1 MTKDE
6 LALWLRLCAAQ
17 GVGSLTATRL
27 LKQFGLPANIFS
39 QTAQTLGQGI
49 HAPQV
54 QALLS
59 PGDALPALIEA
70 TWQWLQG
77 APIAGSGSGSEN
89 DPSRV
94 MRKIVSLADA
104 EYPKALLQLPDPPV
118 LLYTTGSQAVYAQ
131 IAAKETP
138 NDIAI
143 VGSRNAT
150 PQGLANAR
158 SFAKSFAQSGLHIVS
173 GLALG
178 IDGAAHEGALDAQ
191 HEFGAAAGSTI
202 AVVGTGLDR
211 VYPKRHHDLAHRI
224 VQHGLIISE
233 FLIGTPPLPENFPRR
248 NRIIAALTQGTLVV
262 EAAIKSGSLI
272 TARQALDLGKEV
284 FAIPGSI
291 HSPQAKG
298 CHHLIKQGAKLVE
311 SAQDVLE
318 ELPIGPS
325 TDLANAMISIAL
337 HADSTLANSQKGL
350 RNNTTDANALNAPND
365 ISNDAPNAFDTP
377 KENALLQALGY
388 DPISLDELINRTG
401 IPAASLQVQLLE
413 WELLGD
419 IARLPGG
426 LFQRQ
431 ALA

>member
-1 MTKDE
+1 MTHEE
-6 LALWLRLCAAQ
+6 LALWLRLSAAE
-17 GVGSLTATRL
+17 GIGSLTATKL
-27 LKQFGLPANIFS
+27 LKTFGLPEQIF
-39 QTAQTLGQGI
+39 AQSAQSLGAGLK
-49 HAPQV
+49 AAQV
-54 QALLS
+54 KALLA
-59 PGDALPALIEA
+59 PNQTLPALLDA
-70 TWQWLQG
+70 TLAWLHA
-77 APIAGSGSGSEN
+77 APAGS
-89 DPSRV
+89 
-94 MRKIVSLADA
+94 MRKIVSLADTD
-104 EYPKALLQLPDPPV
+104 YPKSLLQLPDPPV
-118 LLYTTGSQAVYAQ
+118 LLYVTGSATVYAQ
-131 IAAKETP
+131 IAAKETA

-158 SFAKSFAQSGLHIVS
+158 SFAQAFAQSGMHIVS

-191 HEFGAAAGSTI
+191 QDFGDAAGATI

-224 VQHGLIISE
+224 VQHGLILSE
-233 FLIGTPPLPENFPRR
+233 FPIGTPPLAENFPRR

-262 EAAIKSGSLI
+262 EAAIQSGSLI
-272 TARQALDLGKEV
+272 TARQALDLGKDV

-318 ELPIGPS
+318 ELAFKPAVQPIS
-325 TDLANAMISIAL
+325 AMISGAL
-337 HADSTLANSQKGL
+337 CADESRAADLKHSENSSEH
-350 RNNTTDANALNAPND
+350 P
-365 ISNDAPNAFDTP
+365 
-377 KENALLQALGY
+377 LLTALGH
-388 DPISLDELINRTG
+388 DPTSLDKLIDRTG
-401 IPAASLQVQLLE
+401 IPAAQLQVQLLE
-413 WELLGD
+413 LELAGE

-431 ALA
+431 MQA